1 MFALKKI
8 FRFFLFPLFL
18 IFSIV
23 ILSASFDIKRIDGD
37 SMNPTLRK
45 GDRIVVLSLYNG
57 KRFLSSRT
65 HAKILHNDIV
75 IFKSPQTN
83 QLLIKRVLATEG
95 DLINFIDPNTISING
110 EVLHISDSKK
120 YLFEDFTKI
129 PKHAIFL
136 LGDNRSHST
145 DSRDFGF
152 VTIDRVQGKVLFKIS
167 ARIEDASSEHG

>member
-65 HAKILHNDIV
+65 HAKILRNDIV

-120 YLFEDFTKI
+120 YLFEDFTKV
-129 PKHAIFL
+129 PKRAIFL
-136 LGDNRSHST
+136 LGDNIAHST

-152 VTIDRVQGKVLFKIS
+152 LPLVRIEGKVIFRGNNESQSKQK
-167 ARIEDASSEHG
+167 